1 MTLTARA
8 AVQVPLFKRP
18 VPTLAQHSLRLF
30 RGAYAGKNPR
40 DLSVRAQLLHE
51 PIGFLFVLP
60 ARLESPGPWRCG
72 AYIDVGDQPEGYLPI
87 VLMRSTT

>member
-72 AYIDVGDQPEGYLPI
+72 AYRRG
-87 VLMRSTT
+87 